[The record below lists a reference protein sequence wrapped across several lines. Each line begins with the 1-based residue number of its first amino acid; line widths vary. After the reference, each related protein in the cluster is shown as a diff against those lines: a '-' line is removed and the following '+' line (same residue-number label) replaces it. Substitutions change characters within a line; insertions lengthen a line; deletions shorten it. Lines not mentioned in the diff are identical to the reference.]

1 MRFFLS
7 NSNSMNTVYMFCG
20 ETRIT
25 VVIFLKREHVSFVAL
40 ILQMESDFLRLG
52 FYFIHPLNIKVGCEI
67 FQYNDLDY
75 Q

>member
-1 MRFFLS
+1 M
-7 NSNSMNTVYMFCG
+7 
-20 ETRIT
+20 
-25 VVIFLKREHVSFVAL
+25 SFVAV

-52 FYFIHPLNIKVGCEI
+52 LYFIHPLNIKVGCEI